1 MNDTQVFS
9 QKHSTLP
16 PLEEDNKDVS
26 YDVYSQFTNIKET
39 IDFIIDQIFMQKK
52 LTPLCA
58 KLILKRLLSKLATE
72 FKLSFLNSLHQQ
84 TGGCAIDGPLS
95 VTVDNIYMKK
105 LENDIAVPLKPKLY
119 KRYSDDMFNRKK
131 S

>member
-52 LTPLCA
+52 LTPL
-58 KLILKRLLSKLATE
+58 
-72 FKLSFLNSLHQQ
+72 
-84 TGGCAIDGPLS
+84 
-95 VTVDNIYMKK
+95 
-105 LENDIAVPLKPKLY
+105 
-119 KRYSDDMFNRKK
+119 
-131 S
+131 